1 MPLIIALF
9 ANLEEVI
16 AIYRLPKT
24 SIPYTNEA
32 GIPITFIKLRF
43 CAFLSL
49 FIFIIFYSLSL
60 WGKQG
65 VNHAI

>member
-32 GIPITFIKLRF
+32 GIPIDVYKRQTL
-43 CAFLSL
+43 CYL
-49 FIFIIFYSLSL
+49 FVSFVSAPFF
-60 WGKQG
+60 GGDKK
-65 VNHAI
+65 VNDLIL